1 MCVFTKNVRGAS
13 EGRSNNQSHLVVLWV
28 EQLGQLVEDEARVGD
43 RASEDVVDR
52 RAEVVGG
59 QYGVRCREPRPH
71 DQNRVGGVVQLAV
84 GDGQLQLPEGV
95 ADEGQRLALHAQPR
109 RDVVGACRQNHVVG
123 QQGERNLLWNR
134 GTILRKKGNQEVK
147 I

>member
-1 MCVFTKNVRGAS
+1 M
-13 EGRSNNQSHLVVLWV
+13 VLWV
-28 EQLGQLVEDEARVGD
+28 EQLGQLVEDESRVGD

-52 RAEVVGG
+52 RAEVVGS
-59 QYGVRCREPRPH
+59 QDGVGRCEPRPH
-71 DQNRVGGVVQLAV
+71 DQNRVRGVVQLAA

-109 RDVVGACRQNHVVG
+109 RDVVGARRQNHVVG
-123 QQGERNLLWNR
+123 QQGERILLRNC
-134 GTILRKKGNQEVK
+134 GTVWRTQRKQEVT